1 MAKYSKRNI
10 AIRSHWCPSP
20 TSRQKNEVIGE
31 SDVRKKQFT
40 ILNRWISPLPSAN
53 IKIFCQFFSNW
64 DSCLFGSRI
73 LYEESSHPHLFWRE
87 YSNDFFFLSSISLVL
102 RGSRERT
109 TSAKKITSLFFG
121 WKKSLNGK
129 RLTDWEGLKYDF
141 LKNVLK
147 FRFRYLR
154 RSVFRCVLLK
164 TFWRQEGK

>member
-40 ILNRWISPLPSAN
+40 ILNRWICPLRTSKYFANFLVIEIPAFLAAESFMKNRPTPTSFGAN
-53 IKIFCQFFSNW
+53 IQMTFS
-64 DSCLFGSRI
+64 
-73 LYEESSHPHLFWRE
+73 
-87 YSNDFFFLSSISLVL
+87 FFLPYLYCFEDQE
-102 RGSRERT
+102 REQPLL
-109 TSAKKITSLFFG
+109 KKLLLSFLAE
-121 WKKSLNGK
+121 KSPWNGK

-154 RSVFRCVLLK
+154 RSVFRCVLFK

>member
-40 ILNRWISPLPSAN
+40 ILNRWICPLRTSKYFAN
-53 IKIFCQFFSNW
+53 FLVIEIPAF
-64 DSCLFGSRI
+64 FGSRI

-87 YSNDFFFLSSISLVL
+87 YSNDFFFLSSISLLL

-109 TSAKKITSLFFG
+109 TSAKKFTSLFFG
-121 WKKSLNGK
+121 WKKSLKWQKINWLGRFKIRFSKK
-129 RLTDWEGLKYDF
+129 RFKVSISIPP
-141 LKNVLK
+141 KK
-147 FRFRYLR
+147 RFQVRFVQNILATGGQ
-154 RSVFRCVLLK
+154 VI
-164 TFWRQEGK
+164 

>member
-40 ILNRWISPLPSAN
+40 ILNRWICPLRTSKYFAN
-53 IKIFCQFFSNW
+53 FLVIEIPAF
-64 DSCLFGSRI
+64 FGSRI

-87 YSNDFFFLSSISLVL
+87 YSNDFFFLSSISLLL